1 MFPVFPD
8 LTVSYALALCL
19 THCFLKVH
27 VINDYED
34 AIAIADKIV
43 AAHSPGD
50 SLTLVQ
56 REAAWLIRA
65 LVMSRSDSYSS
76 PEYSEDGIHRIRI
89 LLSIPS
95 LTDLQRTGLGKTL
108 DVYLQR
114 RLIYF
119 GGDSGLTDS
128 VLRLYVFSEN
138 RTQHDGPLLDM
149 KKKADHLKKIYTAMK
164 NGEIT
169 DIEEAV
175 KRSRTVLPL
184 HSSDRLSHVPAFIFA
199 NILFEG
205 FRRTSRL

>member
-1 MFPVFPD
+1 MQLTVFP
-8 LTVSYALALCL
+8 S
-19 THCFLKVH
+19 
-27 VINDYED
+27 
-34 AIAIADKIV
+34 DKIV

-50 SLTLVQ
+50 GLTPVQ

-76 PEYSEDGIHRIRI
+76 PEYLEDGIHRIRN

-95 LTDLQRTGLGKTL
+95 LTDLQRTGLEETL

-114 RLIYF
+114 RLFYF

-128 VLRLYVFSEN
+128 VLRLSVFSEN

-149 KKKADHLKKIYTAMK
+149 KKKADLLKKIYTAMK

-169 DIEEAV
+169 DIEEAA
-175 KRSRTVLPL
+175 KRSRTVLL
-184 HSSDRLSHVPAFIFA
+184 HSGDRLSHVPAFILA
-199 NILFEG
+199 NIFFEA
-205 FRRTSRL
+205 FRFTSRL